1 MIMPVWQRIVLGIIF
16 LLFLASL
23 VSMVWAIP

>member
-1 MIMPVWQRIVLGIIF
+1 MIMPVWQRIILAIIF

-23 VSMVWAIP
+23 ISMVWVIP